1 MATNLWTLP
10 PDRGEET
17 VQVLHQSQRVRVEKI
32 VSYGQV
38 SPEGFW
44 YDQPEDEWVSVLE
57 GSAVL
62 RAGEQLVH
70 LSRGESFFLPAHLRH
85 RVERTSSPCIWLCV
99 FEAGEE
105 LP

>member
-70 LSRGESFFLPAHLRH
+70 LSRGGELLFAGAPAPPGGKNQQPLHLAVR
-85 RVERTSSPCIWLCV
+85 L
-99 FEAGEE
+99 
-105 LP
+105 